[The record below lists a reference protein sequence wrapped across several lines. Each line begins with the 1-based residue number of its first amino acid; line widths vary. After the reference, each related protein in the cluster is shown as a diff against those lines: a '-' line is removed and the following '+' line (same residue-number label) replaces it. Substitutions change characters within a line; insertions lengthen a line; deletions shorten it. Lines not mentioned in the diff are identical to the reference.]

1 MKELIDHGVEN
12 QFEIEITRD
21 QAAVD
26 LVTNDQAVP
35 NELKMVWLVLSLEKF
50 HQVIT
55 LYYMFKKQNKLI
67 D

>member
-35 NELKMVWLVLSLEKF
+35 NELKMV
-50 HQVIT
+50 
-55 LYYMFKKQNKLI
+55 
-67 D
+67 